1 MAGISSP
8 GIASGLDVNSII
20 SKLMQLEQQPL
31 TKLAAKEASY
41 QAKITAYGSVKSAL
55 SSLQTAA
62 ATLAADST
70 FTGKSSTVSDTSVL
84 AAAASSTA
92 AAGSYSISVTQV
104 AKFHATRS
112 NTNYA
117 ATTDTFNTGTLA
129 IAIGGG
135 SAVNVTID
143 GTNNTLAGIRQ
154 AINDAAAGVT
164 ATIINDGTTNR
175 LVLSSGTSGSTGS
188 IAVAVTDSGSGGTHA
203 LSGLDSASL
212 VQTRPADNALVT
224 INGIDISRSSN
235 TITDVIDGVTL
246 TLAKGT
252 AVAPGTATL
261 TIARN
266 TAAMSAAIDSFVNA
280 YNSVVGLLKTNS
292 SYDATAKKGAVLNA
306 ESTVRSIQSELSRLV
321 HTNVTGVA
329 GGISTLSGIGIT
341 VKTDGTLATDSTVLA
356 AALADPNKDVGALFT
371 QTETDNEGIAVRFNT
386 SMKAIVAFDGLIAGR
401 TDGINASLKS
411 LGLTRDALNLRLTQ
425 IEARYR
431 AQFTALDVLVSSM
444 NKTSQYLSQQLASL
458 PSIE

>member
-31 TKLAAKEASY
+31 NKLASKETSY

-62 ATLAADST
+62 GSLAAVDTFGGRAASVSDST
-70 FTGKSSTVSDTSVL
+70 VL

-92 AAGSYSISVTQV
+92 AVGDYSVSVRQL
-104 AKFHATRS
+104 AKFHTLRS

-135 SAVNVTID
+135 TAVNVTID
-143 GTNNTLAGIRQ
+143 GGNNTLAGIRQ
-154 AINDAAAGVT
+154 AINTAAAGVT
-164 ATIINDGTTNR
+164 ATIVNDGTTNR
-175 LVLSSGTSGSTGS
+175 LVLSSATSGSTGS
-188 IAVAVTDSGSGGTHA
+188 ITVAVTDSGSGGTHA

-212 VQTRPADNALVT
+212 VQTQPADNALVT

-235 TITDVIDGVTL
+235 TIADAIEGVTL

-252 AVAPGTATL
+252 IAAPGTATL
-261 TIARN
+261 NISRN
-266 TAAMSAAIDSFVNA
+266 TAAITSAIDTFVKA
-280 YNSVVGLLKTNS
+280 YNSAAGLLKTSS
-292 SYDATAKKGAVLNA
+292 SYDAASKKGAVLNA
-306 ESTVRSIQSELSRLV
+306 ESTVRSIQAELSNLV
-321 HTNVTGVA
+321 HTSVTGVA
-329 GGISTLSGIGIT
+329 GGISTLSDIGIS
-341 VKTDGTLATDSTVLA
+341 VQTDGTLATDSAKLA
-356 AALADPNKDVGALFT
+356 AALADTSKDVAALFT
-371 QTETDNEGIAVRFNT
+371 QTTTGNEGIAVRFNT
-386 SMKAIVAFDGLIAGR
+386 AMKAVVAFDGLIAGR
-401 TDGINASLKS
+401 TDGIAASIKDI
-411 LGLTRDALNLRLTQ
+411 GQTRDALNIRLTQ

-431 AQFTALDVLVSSM
+431 AQFSALDSLLASM
-444 NKTSQYLSQQLASL
+444 NKTSQYLSQQLSSL
-458 PSIE
+458 PRG